1 MPQSQALPR
10 RCVIWKNNSKIIPFA
25 GKVWPC
31 RSLGHLFLRRQ
42 NCGSRSALARSS
54 VQLLAA
60 ASGILF
66 RLKRRARRP
75 GGGKIRASSP
85 RHGPSRRHENS
96 FIIKDATGQILGCSY
111 FADGALRSGSTK
123 RLTKDEA
130 RDVAT
135 NIANLPDILSKY
147 LELSNRLS

>member
-1 MPQSQALPR
+1 MWFAIGVGTVVGAIVSCGVGYIISIKASREATWRRKNPR
-10 RCVIWKNNSKIIPFA
+10 IFPAPW
-25 GKVWPC
+25 
-31 RSLGHLFLRRQ
+31 
-42 NCGSRSALARSS
+42 S
-54 VQLLAA
+54 VEE
-60 ASGILF
+60 
-66 RLKRRARRP
+66 
-75 GGGKIRASSP
+75 
-85 RHGPSRRHENS
+85 HENS

-111 FADGALRSGSTK
+111 FADGALRWGSTK